1 MSDWFVANVI
11 LPVGLMT
18 GSLAC
23 VSVGL
28 LLLRL
33 IGVL

>member
-1 MSDWFVANVI
+1 MTDWFIANVI
-11 LPVGLMT
+11 LPVGLMI
-18 GSLAC
+18 GLLAC